1 MPQRTPPSK
10 TYSSPPPEVMRLL
23 TPLREANPRH
33 KFNWVHSESA
43 GDLNTQF
50 SGRIEIQGPGLRHQA
65 SVVVE
70 ALRDGN
76 FAVAGTILPHMVGV
90 APENDN
96 FRYENGFLQKVNRTY
111 GDGSKYPRPKVFS
124 DMVNGP
130 VSGINLF
137 AGQMNLALT
146 NAIKLRNEYPD
157 LNPDLAKDFA
167 MPYAPSYTRLSNE
180 TGGALPLKTT
190 YILGA
195 TDKQAQDWRGNVA
208 NGLNRLN
215 SLMLTGSTEVDG
227 GYKAL
232 SFVSPLDEARLSGFT
247 IHGNDIYKTGSA
259 YNPAKDMKLLARS
272 TRDRY
277 ITPGN
282 SLEVSNP
289 VLPTYNR
296 PSNNI
301 REMIVAG
308 IPIQHEL
315 ARKVGLGEGRI
326 IGSRDLLTSGSTAAP
341 GWDRY
346 DLPADA
352 DLGTLKFAPQ
362 ADIESYR
369 QATFANVPMPDQRR
383 FGNRLV
389 GGWST
394 ALFGYTANGRDITVS
409 TDAKGYQGRVMTD
422 MVFDLGTTPLATMQ
436 STGWLYGDK
445 KMMAVP
451 MGPGQDAE
459 MMSQEQMAK
468 VLQVRDDTDPTDR
481 QRALF
486 KGIRGLFEQRAI
498 AQGLGSMHD
507 GNYLGM
513 EFLMPGEVR
522 RSGGAG
528 FRQNQIS
535 YRSTG
540 IVGSGDVKN
549 IAAKGVSAY
558 NELVSNEMHGNMV
571 LSDIA
576 SINKA
581 RGILQQRH
589 DWSMNYDPQYAEWYG
604 KNSRNVTDFLPGGSM
619 SQDQQNSWWGQVRG
633 QVEQSAARWR
643 RGEIAGL
650 SGEMQG
656 PARLAEIRKLAGSN
670 YDESMLFPIAPP
682 NTSAEW
688 TSKSSVTIHDLLAEY
703 GSGALSTQ
711 DRADMSLAFMRSPHF
726 GLLTAMDAGRRAN
739 ASTVANFQGFQ
750 GFGDVTAPQDK
761 MRRFTDYLER
771 EHGIDRKS
779 LNPLKLVDSDGNSRY
794 VPHPNQIAMLGDDR
808 QAVGNY
814 LQMVSG
820 GWNSET
826 AVTASDALT
835 SKIDETIRSTGY
847 REGLMKAR
855 TFGIYNTFSADPT
868 MAGTSNLE
876 IGPSHLAQMIGQS
889 GGGIDPERFL
899 ADNGLKPGQSGFIG
913 KAQVR
918 RDPALGDPVWARVYY
933 NANMPAGPM
942 NVDAALEQAMGAD
955 SDGDSAKV
963 RRFVGAGSPGYI
975 DADKLGMLKAG
986 LANLAGSGGLDF
998 TMAHLKKY
1006 GPNPGEGTEGYLKRI
1021 VLGIG
1026 AGSQDE
1032 ILNPIL
1038 GDKGQNIAVDRL
1050 EGAKSYDDVMR
1061 LVKPEDMAAA
1071 HAMDVEGKHN
1081 MGIFNMV
1088 WTVADTMSKGRGN
1101 INAQLGDKY
1110 AALSALTGK
1119 DAHELLRSKVASWYQ
1134 IALDKQKMPS
1144 TLKSISDAFNYQ
1156 AFERAE
1162 KNERGGQM
1170 TDQFLSK
1177 MYSTKHTDGKW
1188 AGQYMNSAEEVAL
1201 MASGRDHTNIGEIYD
1216 KVVAGRAAGTGWS
1229 QLGIDPNKTTLARVM
1244 NASVAMTYRAG
1255 LEKGKIKV
1263 VNGVPMI
1270 VKGTIGDDGE
1280 PEMKPVSGS
1289 VMAMVK
1295 AGEADPGLLHA
1306 MALRRRKMPDNDL
1319 FLKAFDQV
1327 GGDMGEAMGNMNIQP
1342 IKAGQAEPVADPEP
1356 DLGFGAPEDNTTPES
1371 AKAGGAAGGG
1381 GNNSGGGSGAG
1392 NNSGNGGGGGGGG
1405 GNSGGNGNTNNAGGN
1420 DPRRHRGEGRK
1431 KKGESDNSEWNG
1443 GPVPNEPDLGFDN
1456 GHTWEGTHETTGRAG
1471 QSGGGGGGGGARG
1484 VADFG
1489 IVSDTLKAYVAYTQ
1503 SMSGKWRPGANFQSL
1518 VSRFNDIRSGNIST
1532 EDLLQ
1537 LQDTLGSGVGA
1548 MHATYAALNDEH
1560 LPPGQRLLMSASLGS
1575 QQRRLYEAMHRQEP
1589 DRALLD
1595 PDYRSL
1601 LGTMEGDARM
1611 ERSGAQAR
1619 RKELADEKVQK
1630 TTDKKKEAEERKERK
1645 RYREQARIPG
1655 TPEYEHA
1662 KGRDAIISSMK
1673 IDQFDAYLQHGRAM
1687 GTEEGAKAIRSGRV
1701 KELAAINKQAVDQL
1715 QSAKE
1720 RANSLGLGAKPNYGF
1735 DAEPSHGEDLPSG
1748 SGPASVKETSHG
1760 QDIPRASE
1768 RQEGGY
1774 GAKAVANPDLNM
1786 VDRPYTLAQ
1795 HNALEAEK
1803 AASLKVGVTTKAL
1816 EEARVA
1822 HRAGGTMA
1830 DTPLAKAAA
1839 EFDKATASVS
1849 ENLQKL
1855 SDKLS
1860 GVGKISKKA
1869 AEEIA
1874 ELHEKVQTGQ
1884 EKQIRAMRDIGG
1896 MTGQSAEAE
1905 EAVKSLRAK
1914 GSLSGSASP
1923 DAALDYDKADRL
1935 DEALGIAG
1943 GRKKSSRSWGER
1955 ITSGMYLFGMMR
1967 DFRMT
1972 MQPIL
1977 NAGEEEQQRRQ
1988 QLGALTSNV
1997 SGGDSLANIY
2007 GQSYRG
2013 IQQIR
2018 AAGSNFSRGAYN
2030 AASGMAAIFG
2040 PSLLSASEN
2049 PIIGSLATGVT
2060 AGFGVGAAFSLT
2072 GSTFG
2077 IAAIGAAAAP
2087 AAIIAGAAVTAAA
2100 VHGWSI
2106 DTVNRAGEI
2115 ANGDQFAMAL
2125 GSVDS
2130 RLLAEASSRGG
2141 FSMEA
2146 IADSSAQTT
2155 NPSAPGMLSG
2165 QTSNPYTR
2173 RAFVQKTLSAGM
2185 IKQGKIS
2192 AVGAGAGDLQKDFL
2206 EAGIYD
2212 RKAKEALV
2220 STALSRGITSDEL
2233 TRDVIKMAGTGM
2245 DPGQAA
2251 ELRAELGQSMQPWN
2265 TLAGNVANPYADGIG
2280 TAAGKLQY
2288 KANEKLWGDQVN
2300 WRMALGMS
2308 NLAAYDASA
2317 QNATNLAYAGRV
2329 TAGEQAQ
2336 GIVTQLSMYGGN
2348 NAGRIEAAKTF
2359 SLAGVPLT
2367 AQQSTALGRYA
2378 ANDPYMTSV
2387 MAQQERYLPG
2397 QDWRSSTRADI
2408 RNPGYSLFQNSL
2420 SGLSQN
2426 FDASVQWN
2434 KDAMGVS
2441 KPFIPDQG
2449 REDLARVAGWSNI
2462 NTFARQ
2468 ELTRSNPLFAD
2479 MTKAGL
2485 APTDGFMSAVTGQ
2498 LYAGKGG
2505 IEGAQEY
2512 TARLSYGNAMAG
2524 VGLSYQEASLA
2535 REQELTLNR
2544 PQKAFQ
2550 LGLQQATQFG
2560 GMFGGYQFTGSF
2572 NFQQQELN
2580 FSRQTS
2586 QIQYGR
2592 AQTQFGWEAQGM
2604 QLGRQETLLGRGA
2617 QSYDLSFQQVDLQ
2630 LGHQYFQQDWAL
2642 QQNKRQLQFGW
2653 QMEDSERTIRRA
2665 TGFEKQQA
2673 IRERGRAVEMFNLDS
2688 VQLDR
2693 EKQREETKFKRE
2705 EERWNVQ
2712 RRRFDEQNALEDK
2725 RWALEQEQFKKK
2737 KEWTDEDF
2745 KREQEAFQRQQKQL
2759 DDSRKAAEMQYAKEQ
2774 ERFAAENKFADKQY
2788 ELQVKRIGLQA
2799 QEITNNE
2806 TLRRFVDSQ
2815 LTEQK
2820 TRFNNNMDTFET
2832 ALVRALNSILKTLG
2846 GELLKDYNPTTNPT
2860 NNQEDWG
2867 AANVQQAAG
2876 GNVVAGRAYVVGDGY
2891 GPEIFVAPA
2900 NGKIIPNTQSKNP
2913 GVSNGGNWNVSAPV
2927 NVVVDGK
2934 VIANAVIK
2942 FGSDS
2947 MRRDQ
2952 KRVFGG

>member
-33 KFNWVHSESA
+33 KFNWVHTESA

-96 FRYENGFLQKVNRTY
+96 FRYENGFLQKINRTY
-111 GDGSKYPRPKVFS
+111 GDGTKYARPQVFS
-124 DMVNGP
+124 NMVNGP
-130 VSGINLF
+130 VSGIDLF

-146 NAIKLRNEYPD
+146 NAIKLRNDYPD
-157 LNPDLAKDFA
+157 LNPDLQSDFA

-180 TGGALPLKTT
+180 TGGAMPIKTT

-215 SLMLTGSTEVDG
+215 SLMLTGSTDVDA

-232 SFVSPLDEARLSGFT
+232 SFVSPQDEARLSGFT
-247 IHGNDIYKTGSA
+247 VHGNDIYKTGSA

-282 SLEVSNP
+282 SLEVNNP

-296 PSNNI
+296 PSNNV

-315 ARKVGLGEGRI
+315 ARRVGLGEGRI

-362 ADIESYR
+362 ADLESYR

-394 ALFGYTANGRDITVS
+394 ALFGYRANGRDITVS

-468 VLQVRDDTDPTDR
+468 VLQVRDDSDPSDR

-498 AQGLGSMHD
+498 EQGLGSMQD

-549 IAAKGVSAY
+549 IAAKGVASY
-558 NELVSNEMHGNMV
+558 NAEVSDSIHGNMV

-576 SINKA
+576 SMNKA

-589 DWSMNYDPQYAEWYG
+589 DWSMNFDPKYAEWYG
-604 KNSRNVTDFLPGGSM
+604 QNMRSSLDFIPGGVNTR
-619 SQDQQNSWWGQVRG
+619 SQSEQNAWWDQVRG
-633 QVEQSAARWR
+633 QVEESAARWR
-643 RGEIAGL
+643 RGEIAGIG
-650 SGEMQG
+650 GERSG
-656 PARLAEIRKLAGSN
+656 PARLAEVRKLAGAN
-670 YDESMLFPIAPP
+670 YDERMLFPVAAP

-750 GFGDVTAPQDK
+750 GFGEVTAPQDK
-761 MRRFTDYLER
+761 MRRFTDYLEK

-779 LNPLKLVDSDGNSRY
+779 LNPLKLVDSDGNARY
-794 VPHPNQIAMLGDDR
+794 VPHPNQLAMLSDDR

-835 SKIDETIRSTGY
+835 TKIDQTIRSTGY

-855 TFGIYNTFSADPT
+855 TFGLYNTFSADPT

-899 ADNGLKPGQSGFIG
+899 ADNGLKPGESGFIG

-933 NANMPAGPM
+933 NAKMPSGPM

-963 RRFVGAGSPGYI
+963 RRFVGKGDKGYTEP
-975 DADKLGMLKAG
+975 DKLGMLRAG

-998 TMAHLKKY
+998 TMAHLRKY
-1006 GPNPGEGTEGYLKRI
+1006 GPNPGEGEEGYLKRI

-1050 EGAKSYDDVMR
+1050 EGAKSFDDVMR
-1061 LVKPEDMAAA
+1061 QVKPEDMAAA
-1071 HAMDVEGKHN
+1071 HMMDVEGKHN

-1088 WTVADTMSKGRGN
+1088 WTVADTMAKGRGN

-1119 DAHELLRSKVASWYQ
+1119 DTHELLRSKVASWYQ

-1144 TLKSISDAFNYQ
+1144 TLKAISDAFNYQ

-1170 TDQFLSK
+1170 TDQFLAK
-1177 MYSTKHTDGKW
+1177 MYSSKHTDGKW

-1201 MASGRDHTNIGEIYD
+1201 MASGRDQTNIGEIYN

-1280 PEMKPVSGS
+1280 PEMKPVSAN

-1327 GGDMGEAMGNMNIQP
+1327 GGDMGEAMGNMDIKP
-1342 IKAGQAEPVADPEP
+1342 LKAGQAEPIADPEP
-1356 DLGFGAPEDNTTPES
+1356 DLGFGSPEDNTTPEA
-1371 AKAGGAAGGG
+1371 AKASGGGATGGG
-1381 GNNSGGGSGAG
+1381 GNNSGGGGGGG
-1392 NNSGNGGGGGGGG
+1392 NNSGNGGGGGD
-1405 GNSGGNGNTNNAGGN
+1405 NSGGNGNPNNAGGSG
-1420 DPRRHRGEGRK
+1420 PRRHRGEGRK
-1431 KKGESDNSEWNG
+1431 KKGEPDNSEWNG
-1443 GPVPNEPDLGFDN
+1443 GPVPDEPDLGFDN
-1456 GHTWEGTHETTGRAG
+1456 GHTWEGTHETTGRG
-1471 QSGGGGGGGGARG
+1471 GGSSGGGGGGGARG

-1503 SMSGKWRPGANFQSL
+1503 SMSGKWRPGAKFQSL
-1518 VSRFNDIRSGNIST
+1518 VARFNDIRSGNIST

-1601 LGTMEGDARM
+1601 LGTMEGDARS

-1619 RKELADEKVQK
+1619 RKELAEERVQK
-1630 TTDKKKEAEERKERK
+1630 TAEKQQAAVERAEKR

-1662 KGRDAIISSMK
+1662 KGQSAAISAMK
-1673 IDQFDAYLQHGRAM
+1673 IDQFDAYLEHGRAM
-1687 GTEEGAKAIRSGRV
+1687 GTEEGTKAIRSGRV

-1715 QSAKE
+1715 QAAKK
-1720 RANSLGLGAKPNYGF
+1720 NVSDLGAGPKPVRAF
-1735 DAEPSHGEDLPSG
+1735 DSEPSHGEDLPSG
-1748 SGPASVKETSHG
+1748 VEGAHETSFSHG
-1760 QDIPRASE
+1760 QDMPQRDYPSKN
-1768 RQEGGY
+1768 R
-1774 GAKAVANPDLNM
+1774 NLNM
-1786 VDRPYTLAQ
+1786 VDRPYTQAQ
-1795 HNALEAEK
+1795 YNALEAEK
-1803 AASLKVGVTTKAL
+1803 AASAKVGITTKAL

-1855 SDKLS
+1855 SEKLG

-1869 AEEIA
+1869 ADEIS
-1874 ELHEKVQTGQ
+1874 ELHDKVREGQ

-1914 GSLSGSASP
+1914 GSLAGSASP

-1935 DEALGIAG
+1935 DEALGISG
-1943 GRKKSSRSWGER
+1943 GGKKSRRSWGER

-1972 MQPIL
+1972 MQPIFQG
-1977 NAGEEEQQRRQ
+1977 GEMEQERRQ
-1988 QLGALTSNV
+1988 AMGNLTSMV
-1997 SGGDSLANIY
+1997 STGDSLANIY
-2007 GQSYRG
+2007 GSGYRG
-2013 IQQIR
+2013 IQQVN
-2018 AAGSNFSRGAYN
+2018 AAGTNFRKGAYN
-2030 AASGMAAIFG
+2030 AASGFAHLFGQGLNEASQSPLIGGAAT
-2040 PSLLSASEN
+2040 SL
-2049 PIIGSLATGVT
+2049 T
-2060 AGFGVGAAFSLT
+2060 AGFGAAAAFSLT
-2072 GSTFG
+2072 ASTLG
-2077 IAAIGAAAAP
+2077 WTVAPWLAPAIGGVVAAGV
-2087 AAIIAGAAVTAAA
+2087 GAASA
-2100 VHGWSI
+2100 VGWTQ
-2106 DTVNRAGEI
+2106 DTVARAGEI
-2115 ANGDQFAMAL
+2115 AAGNAFSKQWASFESQD
-2125 GSVDS
+2125 
-2130 RLLAEASSRGG
+2130 LAAAAAVGG
-2141 FSMEA
+2141 YSMEA
-2146 IADSSAQTT
+2146 IAGSAAKLSDSSR
-2155 NPSAPGMLSG
+2155 P
-2165 QTSNPYTR
+2165 
-2173 RAFVQKTLSAGM
+2173 TLSQNLGTTTMPISSWGYKQFSAGQ
-2185 IKQGKIS
+2185 IRQAKIAAAKEGKGTL
-2192 AVGAGAGDLQKDFL
+2192 AKELLD
-2206 EAGIYD
+2206 AGIYD
-2212 RKAKEALV
+2212 KDQIELIYSQAA
-2220 STALSRGITSDEL
+2220 SRGVTSDDGL
-2233 TRDVIKMAGTGM
+2233 RQVIKDVGVGQSAE
-2245 DPGQAA
+2245 QAA
-2251 ELRAELGQSMQPWN
+2251 LRRAELGQIIQPWN
-2265 TLAGNVANPYADGIG
+2265 VLAGDIANPYADNLSPSQ
-2280 TAAGKLQY
+2280 KEQY
-2288 KANEKLWGDQVN
+2288 KANHGGWGDQVG
-2300 WRMALGMS
+2300 WQMALGVTQSGALNSAAQLALTAPEPGKVMA
-2308 NLAAYDASA
+2308 NLQMQGLTSQLAQYGADPQVLRSMVNTFTAAGAPFTGA
-2317 QNATNLAYAGRV
+2317 QMQAAGRFV
-2329 TAGEQAQ
+2329 G
-2336 GIVTQLSMYGGN
+2336 
-2348 NAGRIEAAKTF
+2348 
-2359 SLAGVPLT
+2359 
-2367 AQQSTALGRYA
+2367 
-2378 ANDPYMTSV
+2378 NDPYMTAV
-2387 MAQQERYLPG
+2387 AAQQGVFLPG
-2397 QDWRSSTRADI
+2397 QDWRSSTRADT
-2408 RNPGYSLFQNSL
+2408 RNPAYGLFQNSL

-2434 KDAMGVS
+2434 KDAMGVA

-2468 ELTRSNPLFAD
+2468 ELTRNNPLFAD

-2498 LYAGKGG
+2498 LYPGKGG

-2512 TARLSYGNAMAG
+2512 TARLNYGNALAG
-2524 VGLSYQEASLA
+2524 VGLSYQEAALS

-2592 AQTQFGWEAQGM
+2592 AQTQFGWEAQSM
-2604 QLGRQETLLGRGA
+2604 QFGRQETLLGRGA
-2617 QSYDLSFQQVDLQ
+2617 QSYDLAYQQVDLQ
-2630 LGHQYFQQDWAL
+2630 LGHQYFQQDWGL

-2653 QMEDSERTIRRA
+2653 QMEDSERNIRRA

-2693 EKQREETKFKRE
+2693 EKQREEVKFKRE
-2705 EERWNVQ
+2705 EERWGVQ
-2712 RRRFDEQNALEDK
+2712 KRRFEEQNALEDK

-2745 KREQEAFQRQQKQL
+2745 KREQEAFARQQKQL
-2759 DDSRKAAEMQYAKEQ
+2759 EDSRKAAEMQYAKEQ

-2788 ELQVKRIGLQA
+2788 ELQLKRIGLQA

-2806 TLRRFVDSQ
+2806 TLRRFIDSQ

-2846 GELLKDYNPTTNPT
+2846 GELIKDYNPTTNSAGWDH
-2860 NNQEDWG
+2860 QQSADD
-2867 AANVQQAAG
+2867 VQKAHG
-2876 GNVVAGRAYVVGDGY
+2876 GSVVAGKAYVVGDGG

-2900 NGKIIPNTQSKNP
+2900 NGKIIPHTQAKGAGLFRQESETL
-2913 GVSNGGNWNVSAPV
+2913 APV
-2927 NVVVDGK
+2927 QVVIDGK

-2942 FGSDS
+2942 FGGDS

-2952 KRVFGG
+2952 RRTYGI

>member
-1601 LGTMEGDARM
+1601 LGTMEGDARI

-1619 RKELADEKVQK
+1619 RKELAEEKVQK
-1630 TTDKKKEAEERKERK
+1630 TTQKQQEAVDRAEK
-1645 RYREQARIPG
+1645 RRFREQARIPG
-1655 TPEYEHA
+1655 TPEYEKSKFDKQRYA
-1662 KGRDAIISSMK
+1662 SMEH
-1673 IDQFDAYLQHGRAM
+1673 QM
-1687 GTEEGAKAIRSGRV
+1687 
-1701 KELAAINKQAVDQL
+1701 AVESVDE
-1715 QSAKE
+1715 A
-1720 RANSLGLGAKPNYGF
+1720 LGLGKGLLGTRGSTAGTKKELPPGGAAALGIIADPNDPELLAAQGKVAATVGLLGAYDPSLVGGKGSVVLPERVEPLREQLSKDLQGMA
-1735 DAEPSHGEDLPSG
+1735 DAQKS
-1748 SGPASVKETSHG
+1748 A
-1760 QDIPRASE
+1760 QDR
-1768 RQEGGY
+1768 
-1774 GAKAVANPDLNM
+1774 
-1786 VDRPYTLAQ
+1786 
-1795 HNALEAEK
+1795 ALEK
-1803 AASLKVGVTTKAL
+1803 AGYLKSGETNSPGDL
-1816 EEARVA
+1816 S
-1822 HRAGGTMA
+1822 
-1830 DTPLAKAAA
+1830 DNPLAKATERFTNASKVVQEHLEKLATSLDKVDKVTPGAA
-1839 EFDKATASVS
+1839 RKLAEIAGVISDHQAKQESALTDMESLGLIPAGSAREKIASLRQAQSLVGS
-1849 ENLQKL
+1849 AASGAALNYEQG
-1855 SDKLS
+1855 DKL
-1860 GVGKISKKA
+1860 
-1869 AEEIA
+1869 EEA
-1874 ELHEKVQTGQ
+1874 L
-1884 EKQIRAMRDIGG
+1884 G
-1896 MTGQSAEAE
+1896 MTGGA
-1905 EAVKSLRAK
+1905 R
-1914 GSLSGSASP
+1914 SAS
-1923 DAALDYDKADRL
+1923 
-1935 DEALGIAG
+1935 G
-1943 GRKKSSRSWGER
+1943 RSWGQR
-1955 ITSGMYLFGMMR
+1955 LTSGMYLFGMMR

-1972 MQPIL
+1972 MQPML
-1977 NAGEEEQQRRQ
+1977 QAGEAEQQRRQ
-1988 QLGALTSNV
+1988 MMGSLMLNVNGGESLGS
-1997 SGGDSLANIY
+1997 IY
-2007 GQSYRG
+2007 GPSYRG
-2013 IQQIR
+2013 IQMVSAAGYNMQRGAANIATGLGSILGSGVNDITSNPFLSIGAS
-2018 AAGSNFSRGAYN
+2018 AAGSG
-2030 AASGMAAIFG
+2030 
-2040 PSLLSASEN
+2040 L
-2049 PIIGSLATGVT
+2049 
-2060 AGFGVGAAFSLT
+2060 GAAAAVSLT
-2072 GSTFG
+2072 GSTLGSAALGSLAAPVGLAVAGGLAYSGFRG
-2077 IAAIGAAAAP
+2077 WQGDTATRAAEMRLGNQTSIDWGSRDSKLLAMASSVYGNTVEDIAAITQG
-2087 AAIIAGAAVTAAA
+2087 VTATELTGPHAGPVTLA
-2100 VHGWSI
+2100 RGMEAGWA
-2106 DTVNRAGEI
+2106 TLFG
-2115 ANGDQFAMAL
+2115 GDQA
-2125 GSVDS
+2125 G
-2130 RLLAEASSRGG
+2130 
-2141 FSMEA
+2141 
-2146 IADSSAQTT
+2146 
-2155 NPSAPGMLSG
+2155 
-2165 QTSNPYTR
+2165 YTKR
-2173 RAFVQKTLSAGM
+2173 FSAGM
-2185 IKQGKIS
+2185 VRQEKIQQL
-2192 AVGAGAGDLQKDFL
+2192 VAGGEGFGQMWADASIYNVKDR
-2206 EAGIYD
+2206 ESI
-2212 RKAKEALV
+2212 
-2220 STALSRGITSDEL
+2220 LS
-2233 TRDVIKMAGTGM
+2233 MAFGSGMKGTDQFSRLIADIGS
-2245 DPGQAA
+2245 GQAGEDA
-2251 ELRAELGQSMQPWN
+2251 VVLRSSLGRIMSP
-2265 TLAGNVANPYADGIG
+2265 TSAITGGIANPYADSLSV
-2280 TAAGKLQY
+2280 AGRKQYLQNY
-2288 KANEKLWGDQVN
+2288 ESWGDQIG
-2300 WRMALGMS
+2300 WRMGLGVS
-2308 NLAAYDASA
+2308 SAGAIEAAARLAQFQPGPGMQLAS
-2317 QNATNLAYAGRV
+2317 QQGQSIAT
-2329 TAGEQAQ
+2329 QM
-2336 GIVTQLSMYGGN
+2336 SMYGGN
-2348 NAGRIEAAKTF
+2348 GAGYAAAAERF
-2359 SLAGVPLT
+2359 AMAGVPLT
-2367 AQQSTALGRYA
+2367 AIQSQALSSYVG
-2378 ANDPYMTSV
+2378 NDPYMTSV
-2387 MAQQERYLPG
+2387 MAQQGRYLPG

-2479 MTKAGL
+2479 MTRAGL

-2512 TARLSYGNAMAG
+2512 TARLNYGNAMAG

-2630 LGHQYFQQDWAL
+2630 LGHQYFQQDWGL